1 MASII
6 ERKGKYCVVYPF
18 DTETGERKQKWEIF
32 KTLSEAKRRKAEVE
46 YRQELGNLVVPK
58 CKTLNELL
66 NEYVSLY
73 GKSVWS
79 MAIHASNTGLI
90 RNYISPMLGEM
101 PLNEIT
107 ARVLEKYYATLL
119 TTKAVARITDSP
131 YKKTKNYVAIPTIR
145 KIHSLLRSAFT
156 QAVKWDLIEKN
167 PATYA
172 TVPKQEEKKRDIWDA
187 PTLFHAIEICK
198 DERLKLCMNLSFS
211 CSLRLGELLGLTWD
225 CVDISE
231 ETMLRDRASI
241 FINKELQRVRKDSMK
256 ALGNKDIIAVFP
268 ESTQKNSTALV
279 LKKPKTPSSIRK
291 VFLPRTVAEMLI
303 KRKEEVDATRLA
315 LGDEYA
321 DYNLVITGRLGT
333 PTEGAR
339 IEKALNELIAANDLP
354 KVVFHS
360 LRHSSITY
368 KLKLNGGDIKA
379 VQGDSGHAQAKM
391 VTDQYSHILDESRVS
406 NAHLLEEA
414 FYGRRGSEASM
425 VTHPASE
432 KKADPVVQQL
442 EASGMDAAALVQ
454 ILSNPEMVNMLK
466 MLSKTLG
473 RNKE

>member
-1 MASII
+1 
-6 ERKGKYCVVYPF
+6 
-18 DTETGERKQKWEIF
+18 
-32 KTLSEAKRRKAEVE
+32 
-46 YRQELGNLVVPK
+46 
-58 CKTLNELL
+58 
-66 NEYVSLY
+66 
-73 GKSVWS
+73 
-79 MAIHASNTGLI
+79 
-90 RNYISPMLGEM
+90 
-101 PLNEIT
+101 
-107 ARVLEKYYATLL
+107 
-119 TTKAVARITDSP
+119 
-131 YKKTKNYVAIPTIR
+131 
-145 KIHSLLRSAFT
+145 
-156 QAVKWDLIEKN
+156 
-167 PATYA
+167 
-172 TVPKQEEKKRDIWDA
+172 
-187 PTLFHAIEICK
+187 
-198 DERLKLCMNLSFS
+198 MNLSFS

-231 ETMLRDRASI
+231 EAMLRNRASI

-303 KRKEEVDATRLA
+303 KCKEEVDATRLA

-414 FYGRRGSEASM
+414 FYGRRGSEACM
-425 VTHPASE
+425 VAHPASE
-432 KKADPVVQQL
+432 KKADSVVQQL

-473 RNKE
+473 GNKE